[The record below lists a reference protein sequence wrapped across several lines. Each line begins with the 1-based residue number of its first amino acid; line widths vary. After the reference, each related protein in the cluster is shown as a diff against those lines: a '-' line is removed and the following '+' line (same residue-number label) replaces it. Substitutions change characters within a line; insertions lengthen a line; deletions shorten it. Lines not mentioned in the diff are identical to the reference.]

1 MYIIYTCPFHL
12 DLEIYIHVTIYIYIS
27 VSICQLAKLKKNLSL
42 MELTFYFT
50 TVSDMQ
56 CVEACCGI
64 TPLML

>member
-1 MYIIYTCPFHL
+1 MP
-12 DLEIYIHVTIYIYIS
+12 IS
-27 VSICQLAKLKKNLSL
+27 QTKKNLSL

-50 TVSDMQ
+50 SVSDMQ